1 MESYLLWGYFHILLF
16 VFWLGGDIGVFLSAI
31 YAKRS
36 DLSFE
41 TRATIMQLGLVI
53 DFLPRL
59 CFALIFPVGLHLTN
73 DLGLLK
79 INPPYFFLAW
89 FISFSWILIIILI
102 GKNEGKPI
110 AENLSKIQF
119 WMEGLLG
126 TFLVFVGIMSYS
138 NEFLER
144 WFSLKIIL
152 FGLVFYAA
160 MAIDICFRPFIKP
173 FMEIGTEGS
182 TPEREAAVSLAINKT
197 LIAVFTLYVLIA
209 LIAFLGK
216 VKPL

>member
-1 MESYLLWGYFHILLF
+1 MESYLLWGYIHILLF
-16 VFWLGGDIGVFLSAI
+16 VFWLGGDLGVFLSAI

-73 DLGLLK
+73 ALGILDITLSHF
-79 INPPYFFLAW
+79 ILAW
-89 FISFSWILIIILI
+89 LISICWILMILII

-110 AENLSKIQF
+110 AELLSKVQF
-119 WMEGLLG
+119 WMEGILG
-126 TFLVFVGIMSYS
+126 TIMVVGGIYS
-138 NEFLER
+138 FINETLDQ
-144 WFSLKIIL
+144 WFSVKIIL
-152 FGLVFYAA
+152 FGFVFYAA

-173 FMEIGTEGS
+173 FMEIGTIGS
-182 TPEREAAVSLAINKT
+182 SPDREIAVSNAINNT
-197 LIAVFTLYVLIA
+197 LVAVLTLYFLIA

-216 VKPL
+216 VKPF

>member
-1 MESYLLWGYFHILLF
+1 
-16 VFWLGGDIGVFLSAI
+16 
-31 YAKRS
+31 
-36 DLSFE
+36 
-41 TRATIMQLGLVI
+41 MQLGLVI

-73 DLGLLK
+73 DLGLIK
-79 INPPYFFLAW
+79 IDLTYFFLSW
-89 FISFSWILIIILI
+89 FISFIWIFMIILI

-110 AENLSKIQF
+110 AEKLSKIQF

-126 TFLVFVGIMSYS
+126 TFLVIASIISY
-138 NEFLER
+138 NNGLLEK
-144 WFSLKIIL
+144 WFSLKIFL

-160 MAIDICFRPFIKP
+160 MAIDICFRPFIRP
-173 FMEIGTEGS
+173 FMEIGSNGS

-197 LIAVFTLYVLIA
+197 LVAVFTLYVLIA

>member
-1 MESYLLWGYFHILLF
+1 MESYLLWGYFHIILF

-41 TRATIMQLGLVI
+41 TRSTVMQLGLVI

-73 DLGLLK
+73 DLGLIK
-79 INPPYFFLAW
+79 IDLSYFFLSW
-89 FISFSWILIIILI
+89 FISFVWISMIILI

-110 AENLSKIQF
+110 AEKLSKIQF

-126 TFLVFVGIMSYS
+126 TFLVIASIISY
-138 NEFLER
+138 NNGLLEK
-144 WFSLKIIL
+144 WFSLKIFL

-160 MAIDICFRPFIKP
+160 MAIDICFRPFIRP
-173 FMEIGTEGS
+173 FMEIGSDGS

-197 LIAVFTLYVLIA
+197 LVAVFTLYVLIA

>member
-1 MESYLLWGYFHILLF
+1 MESYLLWGYFHIILF

-41 TRATIMQLGLVI
+41 TRSTVMQLGLVI

-73 DLGLLK
+73 ELGLIK
-79 INPPYFFLAW
+79 IDLTYFFLSW
-89 FISFSWILIIILI
+89 FISFIWIFIIILI

-110 AENLSKIQF
+110 AEKLSKIQF

-126 TFLVFVGIMSYS
+126 TFLVIASIISY
-138 NEFLER
+138 NNGLLEK
-144 WFSLKIIL
+144 WFSLKIFL

-160 MAIDICFRPFIKP
+160 MAIDICFRPFIRP
-173 FMEIGTEGS
+173 FMEIGSDGS

-197 LIAVFTLYVLIA
+197 LVAVFTLYVLIA

>member
-1 MESYLLWGYFHILLF
+1 MESYLLWGYFHIILF

-41 TRATIMQLGLVI
+41 TRSTVMQLGLVI

-73 DLGLLK
+73 DLGLIK
-79 INPPYFFLAW
+79 IDLTYFFLSW
-89 FISFSWILIIILI
+89 FISFIWIFMIILI

-110 AENLSKIQF
+110 AEKLSKIQF

-126 TFLVFVGIMSYS
+126 TFLVIASIISY
-138 NEFLER
+138 NNGLLEK
-144 WFSLKIIL
+144 WFSLKIFL

-160 MAIDICFRPFIKP
+160 MAIDICFRPFIRP
-173 FMEIGTEGS
+173 FMEIGSDGS

-197 LIAVFTLYVLIA
+197 LVAVFTLYVLIA

>member
-1 MESYLLWGYFHILLF
+1 MESYLLWGYIHILLF
-16 VFWLGGDIGVFLSAI
+16 VFWLGGDLGVFLSAI

-73 DLGLLK
+73 ALGILDITLS
-79 INPPYFFLAW
+79 YFILAW
-89 FISFSWILIIILI
+89 LISLCWILMILII

-110 AENLSKIQF
+110 AELLSKVQF
-119 WMEGLLG
+119 WMEGILG
-126 TFLVFVGIMSYS
+126 TIMVVGGVYS
-138 NEFLER
+138 FINETLDQ
-144 WFSLKIIL
+144 WFSVKIIL
-152 FGLVFYAA
+152 FGFVFYAA

-173 FMEIGTEGS
+173 FMEIGTIGS
-182 TPEREAAVSLAINKT
+182 SPDREIAVSNAINNT
-197 LIAVFTLYVLIA
+197 LVAVLTLYFLIA

-216 VKPL
+216 VKPF

>member
-1 MESYLLWGYFHILLF
+1 M
-16 VFWLGGDIGVFLSAI
+16 
-31 YAKRS
+31 
-36 DLSFE
+36 
-41 TRATIMQLGLVI
+41 
-53 DFLPRL
+53 
-59 CFALIFPVGLHLTN
+59 
-73 DLGLLK
+73 
-79 INPPYFFLAW
+79 
-89 FISFSWILIIILI
+89 
-102 GKNEGKPI
+102 
-110 AENLSKIQF
+110 
-119 WMEGLLG
+119 LG

-138 NEFLER
+138 NEFLDR

-197 LIAVFTLYVLIA
+197 LIAVFTLYDLIA

>member
-1 MESYLLWGYFHILLF
+1 MESYLLWGYFHIILF

-41 TRATIMQLGLVI
+41 TRSTVMQLGLVI

-73 DLGLLK
+73 DLGLIK
-79 INPPYFFLAW
+79 IDLTYFFLSW
-89 FISFSWILIIILI
+89 FISFIWIFMIILI

-110 AENLSKIQF
+110 AEKLSKIQF

-126 TFLVFVGIMSYS
+126 TFLVIASIISY
-138 NEFLER
+138 NNGLLEK
-144 WFSLKIIL
+144 WFSLKIFL

-160 MAIDICFRPFIKP
+160 MAIDICFRPFIRP
-173 FMEIGTEGS
+173 FMEIGSDGS

-197 LIAVFTLYVLIA
+197 LIAVFTLYILIA

>member
-1 MESYLLWGYFHILLF
+1 MESYLLWGYFHIILF

-41 TRATIMQLGLVI
+41 TRSTVMQLGLVI

-73 DLGLLK
+73 DLGLIK
-79 INPPYFFLAW
+79 IDLTYFFLSW
-89 FISFSWILIIILI
+89 FISFIWIFMIILI

-110 AENLSKIQF
+110 AEKLSKIQF

-126 TFLVFVGIMSYS
+126 TFLVIASIISY
-138 NEFLER
+138 NNGLLEK
-144 WFSLKIIL
+144 WFSLKIFL

-160 MAIDICFRPFIKP
+160 MAIDICFRPFIRP
-173 FMEIGTEGS
+173 FMEIGSNGS
-182 TPEREAAVSLAINKT
+182 TPEREAAVSSAINKT
-197 LIAVFTLYVLIA
+197 LVAVFTLYVLIA

>member
-1 MESYLLWGYFHILLF
+1 MESYLLWGYIHILLF
-16 VFWLGGDIGVFLSAI
+16 VFWLGGDLGVFLSAI

-73 DLGLLK
+73 ALGILDITLSHF
-79 INPPYFFLAW
+79 ILAW
-89 FISFSWILIIILI
+89 LISICWILMILII

-110 AENLSKIQF
+110 AELLSKVQF
-119 WMEGLLG
+119 WMEGILG
-126 TFLVFVGIMSYS
+126 TIMVVGGIYS
-138 NEFLER
+138 FINETLDQ
-144 WFSLKIIL
+144 WFSVKIIL
-152 FGLVFYAA
+152 FGFVFYAA

-173 FMEIGTEGS
+173 FMEIGTIGS
-182 TPEREAAVSLAINKT
+182 SPDREIAVSNAINNTLAAVL
-197 LIAVFTLYVLIA
+197 TLYFLIA

-216 VKPL
+216 VKPF